1 MDGNYTD
8 RTERGHLVGVYNYH
22 ENTLNNRRLGRIP
35 SLVCLGL
42 RWFPAMSNFL
52 ESREAYRVDL
62 TPRMMNTK
70 SISQVQGLS
79 ESFT

>member
-1 MDGNYTD
+1 MGHIEMMQRWTVGEEWGKHGWKLHRD

-42 RWFPAMSNFL
+42 R
-52 ESREAYRVDL
+52 
-62 TPRMMNTK
+62 
-70 SISQVQGLS
+70 
-79 ESFT
+79 